1 MKKRS
6 KMRMRDRCVAIM
18 GALAVATAVGSL
30 AVATVAAQAPA
41 ASVGGKAPKTVWGT
55 PDLSGIWVNLQ
66 VVPLERPAEFGTREF
81 KTDEEMAKIEEDL
94 IQRKATRGP
103 GRDSRTVGGKP
114 AIGTEKDVARAYND
128 FWFGEPLTTPGRR
141 TSQLIDPPDGKMPP
155 VTEAVTKARAEKR
168 EYLQALLQG
177 TSGGRPGPISPRR
190 SEGPPDYN
198 LDRMN
203 RSDGPEDR
211 GGPERCL
218 GGGPPT
224 VLGAG
229 GISGEYR
236 IVQSNDS
243 VAFYYDLGQGQGYS
257 LAAPITNVP
266 HLPSNIR
273 EYRGDP
279 RARWEGD
286 TLVVDTTNFTQET
299 EFRGSRQNLHIIERY
314 KRIDP
319 NTLEYRLTVED
330 PSTWTKPW
338 TLVQELTK
346 QSDKENLVL
355 EGACHEGNYGL
366 LGMLANTRAAEKL
379 FKEGKGP
386 NPDLQDNATGG
397 ATE

>member
-1 MKKRS
+1 
-6 KMRMRDRCVAIM
+6 MRDRYLAVI
-18 GALAVATAVGSL
+18 GAAAVATAVGSL
-30 AVATVAAQAPA
+30 ALTDVNAQAP
-41 ASVGGKAPKTVWGT
+41 SLKTPWGT
-55 PDLSGIWVNLQ
+55 PDLQGIWANMQ
-66 VVPLERPAEFGTREF
+66 VVPLERPKEFGTREF
-81 KTDEEMAKIEEDL
+81 KTEEEMNKIEQEL
-94 IQRKATRGP
+94 IDRKANRGP

-114 AIGTEKDVARAYND
+114 GIGTEKDVARAYND

-141 TSQLIDPPDGKMPP
+141 TSQLVDPPDGRMPP
-155 VTEAVTKARAEKR
+155 VLPEVTKAREEKR

-190 SEGPPDYN
+190 QEGSPDYN

-229 GISGEYR
+229 GISGSYR

-257 LAAPITNVP
+257 LVVPITNTP
-266 HLPSNIR
+266 HLPANIR

-279 RARWEGD
+279 RAHWEGD
-286 TLVVDTTNFTQET
+286 TLIVDTTNFTKET
-299 EFRGSRQNLHIIERY
+299 DFRGSRENLHLIERY
-314 KRIDP
+314 KRLDA

-330 PSTWTKPW
+330 PKVWARPW
-338 TLVQELTK
+338 TLVQELTT
-346 QSDKENLVL
+346 QSNKDNLVF

-397 ATE
+397 GGE